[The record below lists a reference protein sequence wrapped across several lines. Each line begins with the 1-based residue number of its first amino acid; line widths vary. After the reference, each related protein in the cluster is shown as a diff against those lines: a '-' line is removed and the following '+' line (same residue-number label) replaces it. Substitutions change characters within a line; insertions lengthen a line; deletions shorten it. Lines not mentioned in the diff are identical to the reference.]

1 MVKTRYKFPLGNL
14 MSNSLKKKYILTFR
28 YKLFSVINYNMKG
41 DLRTQIK
48 WADGKLVK
56 TELDAQVFY

>member
-1 MVKTRYKFPLGNL
+1 MLL
-14 MSNSLKKKYILTFR
+14 DFR
-28 YKLFSVINYNMKG
+28 YDNNNIIIKG

-56 TELDAQVFY
+56 TELDAQVFQ